1 MFKAN
6 VFFEVLKEAYLMFR
20 YYDDNNFYSVEVNKK
35 EDDDDDES
43 GEEEEGHP
51 NEGESSGEDE
61 EEENNI
67 RLIKKVYGNPEVIQ
81 STYVEWKINTWY
93 RFAIVY

>member
-1 MFKAN
+1 MMNQVK
-6 VFFEVLKEAYLMFR
+6 K
-20 YYDDNNFYSVEVNKK
+20 KK
-35 EDDDDDES
+35 EVKSTCILD
-43 GEEEEGHP
+43 P